1 MLCNGARLPYSTCMA
16 PMSTLVA
23 PSILAADFT
32 AIGDAV
38 RLAESSG
45 GDWIHLDVMDG
56 RFVPN
61 LTFGQKMVH
70 DIRRMTSLPLDTH
83 LMIEEPERYI
93 ADFAKAGS
101 DSITFHIE
109 ASIHADRTVAV
120 IENLGK
126 KPGISLVP
134 STPVH
139 AIGEL
144 LHKVFQVLVMTV
156 NPGFGG
162 QKLISGCVEK
172 VRTLDG
178 LRREL
183 GLSFRIAVD
192 GGINRDTAG
201 MVREAG
207 ADVLI
212 VGSAFFQ
219 SREPMEEIAILKGR
233 QIA

>member
-1 MLCNGARLPYSTCMA
+1 MAVSLPYSTCMA
-16 PMSTLVA
+16 IPTTLAV
-23 PSILAADFT
+23 PSILSANFA

-38 RLAESSG
+38 RLAESAG

-61 LTFGQKMVH
+61 LTFGPKMVH
-70 DIRRMTSLPLDTH
+70 DIRPLTRLPLDTH
-83 LMIEEPERYI
+83 LMIEEPERYVAEYAEAG
-93 ADFAKAGS
+93 ADH
-101 DSITFHIE
+101 ITFHIE
-109 ASIHADRTVAV
+109 ACIHAERTVSL
-120 IENLGK
+120 IRDLGK

-134 STPVH
+134 STPAY
-139 AIGEL
+139 AIQEL
-144 LHKVFQVLVMTV
+144 LPQVFQVLVMTV

-162 QKLISGCVEK
+162 QKLLGGCVEK

-178 LRREL
+178 LRKKL

-192 GGINRDTAG
+192 GGINADTAPI
-201 MVREAG
+201 VREAG

-212 VGSAFFQ
+212 AGSAFFG
-219 SREPMEEIAILKGR
+219 SPNPALEIAALKGH

>member
-1 MLCNGARLPYSTCMA
+1 MLCIAARLPYSTCMA
-16 PMSTLVA
+16 PVGTIAA

-61 LTFGQKMVH
+61 LTFGQKMVR
-70 DIRRMTSLPLDTH
+70 DIRRMTDLPLDAH

-93 ADFAKAGS
+93 AEFVDAGS
-101 DSITFHIE
+101 DFITFHIE
-109 ASIHADRTVAV
+109 ASVHADRTVAL
-120 IENLGK
+120 IEDLGK

-139 AIGEL
+139 AIQEL
-144 LHKVFQVLVMTV
+144 LGKVFQVLVMTV

-162 QKLISGCVEK
+162 QTLIPGCVEK
-172 VRTLDG
+172 VRALDG
-178 LRREL
+178 LRRKL

-192 GGINRDTAG
+192 GGINRETARI
-201 MVREAG
+201 VREAG

-212 VGSAFFQ
+212 AGSAFFESADPAQ
-219 SREPMEEIAILKGR
+219 EIAMLKGH

>member
-1 MLCNGARLPYSTCMA
+1 MA
-16 PMSTLVA
+16 LIGTLAA

-38 RLAESSG
+38 RLAESAG

-56 RFVPN
+56 RFVPS

-70 DIRRMTSLPLDTH
+70 DIRQMTELPLDTH

-93 ADFAKAGS
+93 SEFADAGS
-101 DSITFHIE
+101 DFITFHIE
-109 ASIHADRTVAV
+109 ASIHADRTAAL
-120 IENLGK
+120 IEDLGK

-139 AIGEL
+139 AVQEL
-144 LHKVFQVLVMTV
+144 LGKVFQVLVMTV

-162 QKLISGCVEK
+162 QKLIPGCVEK
-172 VRTLDG
+172 VCALDE
-178 LRREL
+178 LRRKL
-183 GLSFRIAVD
+183 GLSFKIAVD
-192 GGINRDTAG
+192 GGINRETAR
-201 MVREAG
+201 VAREAG
-207 ADVLI
+207 ADVL
-212 VGSAFFQ
+212 VMGSSFFQ
-219 SREPMEEIAILKGR
+219 SADPTQEIAILKGH

>member
-1 MLCNGARLPYSTCMA
+1 MLCIAASLPYSTCMA
-16 PMSTLVA
+16 SMGTLVT
-23 PSILAADFT
+23 PSVLAADFT

-70 DIRRMTSLPLDTH
+70 DIRQITDLPLDTH

-93 ADFAKAGS
+93 AEFADAGS
-101 DSITFHIE
+101 DFITFHIE
-109 ASIHADRTVAV
+109 ASVHADRTVAL
-120 IENLGK
+120 IEGLGK
-126 KPGISLVP
+126 RPGISLVP
-134 STPVH
+134 STPVE

-144 LHKVFQVLVMTV
+144 LGKVFQVLVMTV

-162 QKLISGCVEK
+162 QELIPGCVEK

-178 LRREL
+178 LRRKL
-183 GLSFRIAVD
+183 GLSFKITVD
-192 GGINRDTAG
+192 GGINRETARI
-201 MVREAG
+201 VRDAG
-207 ADVLI
+207 ADVL
-212 VGSAFFQ
+212 VAGSAFFQ
-219 SREPMEEIAILKGR
+219 SPNPAQEVSILKGR

>member
-1 MLCNGARLPYSTCMA
+1 MLCIAARLPYSTCMA
-16 PMSTLVA
+16 PMSIIAA

-38 RLAESSG
+38 RLAESCG

-70 DIRRMTSLPLDTH
+70 DIRQMTNLPLDTH
-83 LMIEEPERYI
+83 LMIEEPERYVAEF
-93 ADFAKAGS
+93 ADAGS
-101 DSITFHIE
+101 DFITFHIE
-109 ASIHADRTVAV
+109 ASVHADRTVAL
-120 IENLGK
+120 IEELGK

-144 LHKVFQVLVMTV
+144 LGKVFQVLVMTV

-162 QKLISGCVEK
+162 QKLLPGCVEK
-172 VRTLDG
+172 VRVLDG
-178 LRREL
+178 LRRKL
-183 GLSFRIAVD
+183 GLSFKIAVD
-192 GGINRDTAG
+192 GGINGETAHIVRD
-201 MVREAG
+201 AG

-212 VGSAFFQ
+212 TGSAFFQ
-219 SREPMEEIAILKGR
+219 SPNPAHEIARLRGR
-233 QIA
+233 HIA